1 MYCPQ
6 CGKEYAEAVNYC
18 CQCGALM
25 SSNMAP
31 QPLFQKKLFRSK
43 SDRKIAGVCGGFAE
57 YLDLDPTL
65 VRLVWLL
72 TALFIGWGF
81 LAYLIAWIVMPDGPA
96 PEEAPASASSR
107 SPEPAPNRS

>member
-18 CQCGALM
+18 CHCGAAT
-25 SSNMAP
+25 SGKPASD
-31 QPLFQKKLFRSK
+31 PLLQKKLTRSR

-57 YLDLDPTL
+57 YLEIDPTL

-81 LAYLIAWIVMPDGPA
+81 LAYLIAWIVMPDATVPDELLATASPRSPQPA
-96 PEEAPASASSR
+96 PHQS
-107 SPEPAPNRS
+107 